1 MRTAFLSIAT
11 VFSIC
16 FSANAQFGALQPNN
30 IGVSYGHRIHDLVY
44 TEGQGYYQDTTDI
57 SSTSNYVALHFKQY
71 MRVGDIGSFNAGLS
85 YALDFGAIKYSYKAY
100 NWYDDMVSSKMSVIM
115 NLSVLGEMYF
125 GEDDEPGVFLGLG
138 GCLSFTGDEYLGHAY
153 VGPKML
159 AGGQFFIGDLLFS
172 LSGDIMYGINRNDI
186 FGEYRDAVLLEKR
199 KCQFGITF
207 AWNIDG

>member
-159 AGGQFFIGDLLFS
+159 AGGQLVTCFLVYREISCMGLTEMIFLENTGTLFFWRKESAS
-172 LSGDIMYGINRNDI
+172 LVLRLPGI
-186 FGEYRDAVLLEKR
+186 
-199 KCQFGITF
+199 
-207 AWNIDG
+207 